1 MLFLKNW
8 TLENRENTTVSAAI
22 LYPAACIS
30 DVIKTARMRGKS
42 TNQVTL
48 RLFLFLASLV
58 KSESTWLRPEK
69 LKFEAKKYI
78 QGYKG
83 VYSPVIL
90 KCIQEF
96 VLVTFQSY
104 SALTKLIHK
113 TLQLT
118 MYKNYKQIRLNLTMQ
133 QSHLYIR

>member
-1 MLFLKNW
+1 MSKS
-8 TLENRENTTVSAAI
+8 TLESRENTTVSAAI
-22 LYPAACIS
+22 LCPAACIS
-30 DVIKTARMRGKS
+30 DVINTARICGKS
-42 TNQVTL
+42 TIHVTL
-48 RLFLFLASLV
+48 RLFLLLASLV

-78 QGYKG
+78 KGYKG
-83 VYSPVIL
+83 IYSPMIF

-104 SALTKLIHK
+104 SALKKLFKKLIHK

-118 MYKNYKQIRLNLTMQ
+118 MYKSYKQIKLYLTM
-133 QSHLYIR
+133 